1 VQVKIPVA
9 TPVFRFAVIVFA
21 DTSEIPDVDA
31 PNTVFDT
38 PLNDVCREAVE
49 KVGSALR
56 PLCME
61 SSSPVTT

>member
-1 VQVKIPVA
+1 VQVKIAVLPPILRL
-9 TPVFRFAVIVFA
+9 TVFVFA
-21 DTSEIPDVDA
+21 DTSEFSDVDP

-56 PLCME
+56 PLRME